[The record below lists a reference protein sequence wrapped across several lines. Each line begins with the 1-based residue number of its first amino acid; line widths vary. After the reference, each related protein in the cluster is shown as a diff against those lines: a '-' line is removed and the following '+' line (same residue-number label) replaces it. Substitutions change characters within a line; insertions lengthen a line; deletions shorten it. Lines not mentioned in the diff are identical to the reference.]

1 MPNVE
6 PTRVAILGGGK
17 GGTLLLDLLSQ
28 VPGVELIGVADTNPA
43 APGIR
48 RALDLNLRV
57 TDNVVDLIAEQGLN
71 LIVDVTGDPAMP
83 ALINQHKPPGAE
95 ILGGA
100 GAKLVWNMVQH
111 ESTLQGQL
119 FQAEKLAGIGSFAAG
134 IAHDI
139 NNPLYLVLGFA
150 EAIIEEHD
158 PTNIRDLAQ
167 EIIQA
172 VSRISTISREF
183 TQYARQSISSEYV
196 DVELNVK
203 LEEAFKIAQYATVL
217 QDLSVVKDYT
227 GKQLIKAKPDELLH
241 ALVNLITNAIQAMD
255 GKGTLTLATCD
266 EDEVATVTISDTGC
280 GIPDGRLEQIFEPFF
295 TTKAPGKGTGLGLY
309 NVKSIVGKNHGKIS
323 VTSEVGKGTMFRLQF
338 PLEGQP
344 S

>member
-150 EAIIEEHD
+150 EAIIEERD
-158 PTNIRDLAQ
+158 PTTIRDLAQ

-172 VSRISTISREF
+172 VRRISTISREF

-255 GKGTLTLATCD
+255 GKGTLTLTTHD
-266 EDEVATVTISDTGC
+266 EDEAAIVTISDTGC

-338 PLEGQP
+338 PLEGQ
-344 S
+344 SS